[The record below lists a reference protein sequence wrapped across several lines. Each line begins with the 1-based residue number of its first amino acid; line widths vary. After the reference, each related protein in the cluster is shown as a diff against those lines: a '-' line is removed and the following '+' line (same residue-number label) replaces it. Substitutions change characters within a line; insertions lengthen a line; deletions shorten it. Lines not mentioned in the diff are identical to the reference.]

1 LSSPRPATFG
11 DTELAVV
18 LSHYDLGVI
27 ESIRPFGKGS
37 RKSPKVAVVCERGKF
52 LLKRRAPARADQ
64 DRVRIAHAVQR
75 HLLGAGYPAARL
87 IPTRGDG
94 RTIVQLRNDVY
105 ELFEFT
111 PGRLFD
117 QSAVEARDAG
127 VMLAG
132 LHAATAELGPQWSGP
147 RGSYHDLPGV
157 RSGLCAMG
165 SKLKSHDSFTGD
177 EAELASLVQFL
188 LETYDNAA
196 EAVNALGLSSWPDR
210 VSHCDWHPGNLLFR
224 KHRVVA
230 VIDFDS
236 VRLAKRILDV
246 ANGALQFSMMA
257 GEDPDHW
264 PSGLDEARFTAFLD
278 GYSSASPVSKEE
290 VLATPHLMA
299 EALIAECVPPISE
312 TGLVGRWSGYRVLRM
327 VRRKLEWLTTHRE
340 GLIGCVTRS

>member
-1 LSSPRPATFG
+1 LSSPQPATFG

-27 ESIRPFGKGS
+27 ESIRPFDKGS

-52 LLKRRAPARADQ
+52 LLKRRAPARADH
-64 DRVRIAHAVQR
+64 DRVRIAHAMQR
-75 HLLGAGYPAARL
+75 HLLEAGFPAARL
-87 IPTRGDG
+87 IPARGDG
-94 RTIVQLRNDVY
+94 RTVVQLRGDVY

-117 QSAVEARDAG
+117 QSTIEARDAG

-132 LHAATAELGPQWSGP
+132 LHTATAELGPQWPGP

-165 SKLKSHDSFTGD
+165 SKLKSHDSFTGN
-177 EAELASLVQFL
+177 EAELASLTQFL

-196 EAVNALGLSSWPDR
+196 AAVNALGLSSWPER
-210 VSHCDWHPGNLLFR
+210 VSHGDWHPGNLLFR

-236 VRLAKRILDV
+236 VRLTKRIMDV

-257 GEDPDHW
+257 GDDPDHW
-264 PSGLDEARFTAFLD
+264 PSGLDEDRFAAFLD
-278 GYSSASPVSKEE
+278 GYSSASPVAHEE
-290 VLATPHLMA
+290 VLAIVHLMA

-312 TGLVGRWSGYRVLRM
+312 TGSVGRWSGFRVMRM
-327 VRRKLEWLTTHRE
+327 VRRKLAWLTAHHDR
-340 GLIGCVTRS
+340 LLGCVARP